1 MNRDMTAFHQFIHI
15 PEDICFPEQFT
26 YPFRY
31 EPHPLCRMAAKEVQ
45 HYLEGMTEWKEELE
59 EGKMFGV
66 LVVQKEGRTG
76 FLAAY
81 SGILDGRNDH
91 AYFVPP
97 VYDLLQPDGFF
108 RRGENIISSLNRQ
121 IADME
126 HGHEHAD
133 LQEKLSSLI
142 IESERQLSDAR
153 NVMKA
158 AKLKRDTIR
167 NTSPDVSQTA
177 GLIRESQHHKAE
189 YKRLEKHWHTQ
200 IEEVRRALQRIDT
213 DIRSM
218 KEERKHL
225 SCTLQQQ
232 IFSRFIMNNARGERK
247 NLCDIFQ
254 EFRGCMPPAGAGEC
268 AAPKLLQYAYLH
280 EMHPVAMAEFWWGRS
295 PKTELRR
302 HGYFYPACKSKCEPI
317 LSFMLQGLDVEP
329 NPMTE
334 KASKCTE
341 PEIIYEDEWM
351 TAVHK
356 PAGMYS
362 VPGKADVISV
372 YDWAKARYPDSDS
385 PLIVHRLDMDTSG
398 LMLIAKT
405 KEAHARLQQQFENR
419 EVRKKYIAVLD
430 GNVEQDTGF
439 VRLPLCPDLSDRPR
453 QMVSDTLGKPAVTR
467 FQVITRQN
475 GQTRIALFPQTGR
488 THQLRVHAAHQDGLN
503 APIVGDAL
511 YGQMADRLYLHAE
524 ELKFRHFAT
533 GRMLTLHAPSPF

>member
-1 MNRDMTAFHQFIHI
+1 
-15 PEDICFPEQFT
+15 
-26 YPFRY
+26 
-31 EPHPLCRMAAKEVQ
+31 
-45 HYLEGMTEWKEELE
+45 
-59 EGKMFGV
+59 
-66 LVVQKEGRTG
+66 
-76 FLAAY
+76 
-81 SGILDGRNDH
+81 
-91 AYFVPP
+91 
-97 VYDLLQPDGFF
+97 
-108 RRGENIISSLNRQ
+108 
-121 IADME
+121 
-126 HGHEHAD
+126 
-133 LQEKLSSLI
+133 
-142 IESERQLSDAR
+142 
-153 NVMKA
+153 
-158 AKLKRDTIR
+158 
-167 NTSPDVSQTA
+167 
-177 GLIRESQHHKAE
+177 
-189 YKRLEKHWHTQ
+189 
-200 IEEVRRALQRIDT
+200 
-213 DIRSM
+213 
-218 KEERKHL
+218 
-225 SCTLQQQ
+225 
-232 IFSRFIMNNARGERK
+232 
-247 NLCDIFQ
+247 
-254 EFRGCMPPAGAGEC
+254 
-268 AAPKLLQYAYLH
+268 
-280 EMHPVAMAEFWWGRS
+280 
-295 PKTELRR
+295 
-302 HGYFYPACKSKCEPI
+302 
-317 LSFMLQGLDVEP
+317 
-329 NPMTE
+329 MTE

-419 EVRKKYIAVLD
+419 EVRKKYIAILD

-511 YGQMADRLYLHAE
+511 YGRMADRLYLHAE

-533 GRMLTLHAPSPF
+533 GQMLTLHAPSPF